1 MFFFKQFFYVFV
13 AERGLCW
20 LCIAVASHCSGFLC
34 CVLRAQLP
42 CSLWDL
48 PGWGLEPTSLWQAD
62 TQPLD
67 HQGSPLNILFFLIL
81 LWYLFLNFIFW
92 LFIANVQKHNLF
104 LYVDVRFMGLQR
116 VGHDW
121 ATDLIWSYNFAEIV
135 YSHFFVC
142 GFFLRFSTDKIM
154 SLAVKIVTFLPFQS
168 GCLLFPFLPN
178 SPG

>member
-1 MFFFKQFFYVFV
+1 MHKSLLLWLNLCQSMFFFKQFFYVFV
-13 AERGLCW
+13 AARGLCW

-104 LYVDVRFMGLQR
+104 LYIDVRFMGLQR

-121 ATDLIWSYNFAEIV
+121 ATDLIWSDLTTLLKLFTLI
-135 YSHFFVC
+135 
-142 GFFLRFSTDKIM
+142 FLCVDSF
-154 SLAVKIVTFLPFQS
+154 
-168 GCLLFPFLPN
+168 
-178 SPG
+178 